1 MQFKILYDFH
11 TKQISSAIT
20 KIQNQRDFNWF
31 WWTIFL
37 NSGPDSLTV
46 QKILFQAMHLFKQPL
61 IQFVAMVLSLSRLSL
76 CFEAKQ
82 KSHVVIWLNMAV
94 IRQFCGFHQS
104 GSHQTVVW
112 LSSVRQSSDSYVA
125 VIIQAVIWSAGTKL
139 VSSHQECSSSL

>member
-11 TKQISSAIT
+11 TKQISSAIR

-46 QKILFQAMHLFKQPL
+46 QKIYFQATQPL
-61 IQFVAMVLSLSRLSL
+61 IQFVAMVLSLSRMSL

-94 IRQFCGFHQS
+94 IRQLSGCHQS

-125 VIIQAVIWSAGTKL
+125 VISQAVIWSAGTKQ